1 MCFNG
6 ECEAMI
12 ADVRWNNIFKMEE
25 RLTKVRSAKAF
36 LK

>member
-1 MCFNG
+1 M
-6 ECEAMI
+6 
-12 ADVRWNNIFKMEE
+12 RWNNIFKMEE

>member
-1 MCFNG
+1 
-6 ECEAMI
+6 MI